1 MAIESG
7 RMLGD
12 YRIIQP
18 IGAGGMGEVYLAE
31 QVYLKKNFA
40 VKVLPPELAKIG
52 GFIDRFRTEAQV
64 MAKLEHPRLVPV
76 VHMSEHEGVF
86 YIAMEYV
93 TGPKGEPLSVADYL
107 KSRKT
112 GRMKPKQV
120 RAWAIQVASALVHAH
135 EHGIVHRDIKPGNVL
150 LDSKGHARLADFGL
164 AKILGDEF
172 IEDEA
177 RKSQASETAP
187 YVDGDTPTLTRP
199 KGKRSDTPTRTGDGP
214 IGTYNYMSPEQR
226 GDLPGAPIDART
238 DIYCF
243 GMMIYRLLT
252 GKLPVGFATPPS
264 KAVEGIDPRWD
275 DVLAKCL
282 AHEQQERY
290 ASAGELLNDLKKINK
305 DGMSTED
312 DSESDSVD
320 LDFGDSSVT
329 SETASSPVEQ
339 KKSRLGL
346 IASLVGG
353 AALLAIVIGFA
364 LSQGDGANEE
374 ETVDATPPPSS
385 PAPDS
390 KTAPKP
396 APTVDKQT
404 VAESTPES
412 RTKAVRDLLDELVTL
427 VRNDGKGPLRGE
439 NIATWPESTF
449 YALKRPLE
457 GAFDQGLL
465 NAHLRASQ
473 VQITSKVDAGNQCEA
488 EIQFSR
494 FKDNDTARA
503 EFARLRLQIG
513 AALSRSGRAMRTR
526 QQKAV
531 RGYEYAE
538 ISQYAWVAP
547 GQPQI
552 RVEFMTKERA
562 EGFKVS
568 SPMVVVGFS
577 PGSDEFTATPLR
589 VLIDD
594 IATFAKNRGSGPMR
608 GKLLSSKPPEET
620 FVLNYPTDNAFDE
633 DLMRHHLRDLRLE
646 ITEIEDDPK
655 TKEPDPETRYNAEIV
670 FDRFESDD
678 DAREVLQQFRKQV
691 EDAYPEHNNPALM
704 SSAATDLGYRNDHET
719 TGYAWF
725 LYGEPSLSI
734 LFRTQADARER
745 GSDSATVTVGL
756 LYHAK
761 PEAAVEYP
769 DAPPGVAQ
777 SSSGKTAAPPAASHR
792 PATDSPQALA
802 EARQK
807 RAEAAASYEQALAG
821 IDAERLN
828 EHGGKSWK
836 SVRQLVESAKA
847 EPAGTVKAINQ
858 SAARYLD
865 AAKQL
870 PDAYVEAIANHA
882 ESLADAENYEAA
894 ESALADARTIKPG
907 SAVIEAA
914 AEKVKQL
921 RLGFTGTLAQFARA
935 STIDVLQTND
945 AGTRLYAAV
954 NEEVVEFDL
963 RTGQRIREFA
973 GHTKNVTSLDVF
985 GDGKKLITGSAD
997 KTAIIWDLTT
1007 GERLKMLPES
1017 NGVGAVAGSDDG
1029 RLVATAPQFKNPQ
1042 IWSVQ
1047 TGRPQ
1052 PRVKIDSWPWNSAIN
1067 ALTFDR
1073 ADKRLLGGGTSYNT
1087 HVWDVKSGRQQGVL
1101 QANKNQRVLGLSISR
1116 DGKHLVM
1123 LDAVGVKVFD
1133 TFRFKESFSVDVSAR
1148 YGAHVTASDDSSRFF
1163 AIDSVYDLKTGELLG
1178 RADIPLSQCR
1188 TVTATPDGNRFIYAT
1203 SRSIEV
1209 VSSQQ

>member
-1 MAIESG
+1 
-7 RMLGD
+7 MLGD

-18 IGAGGMGEVYLAE
+18 IGKGGMGEVYLAE
-31 QVYLKKNFA
+31 QVYLKKQFA
-40 VKVLPPELAKIG
+40 VKVLPPELAEIG
-52 GFIDRFRTEAQV
+52 GFIERFRTEAQV

-120 RAWAIQVASALVHAH
+120 RAWGIQVASALVHAH

-177 RKSQASETAP
+177 RKSRFSETAP

-290 ASAGELLNDLKKINK
+290 ASTGELLNDLKKISK

-329 SETASSPVEQ
+329 SKTASSPVEQ

-346 IASLVGG
+346 FASLAGG

-364 LSQGDGANEE
+364 LSQGGGPNEE
-374 ETVDATPPPSS
+374 ETADATPPPSS
-385 PAPDS
+385 PAPDL

-396 APTVDKQT
+396 APTVDKQA

-412 RTKAVRDLLDELVTL
+412 RTKAVRDLLDELVAL

-439 NIATWPESTF
+439 HIATASGSTF

-531 RGYEYAE
+531 RGYQYAE
-538 ISQYAWVAP
+538 ISQYTWVAP
-547 GQPQI
+547 GQPKI

-620 FVLNYPTDNAFDE
+620 FALNYPTDNAFDE
-633 DLMRHHLRDLRLE
+633 DLTRHHLRDLRLE
-646 ITEIEDDPK
+646 ITEIEDDPE
-655 TKEPDPETRYNAEIV
+655 TKESDPETRYVAEIV

-678 DAREVLQQFRKQV
+678 DAREVLQRFRKQV
-691 EDAYPEHNNPALM
+691 ADAYPEHNNPALM
-704 SSAATDLGYRNDHET
+704 SSAATDLGYRDGEIS
-719 TGYAWF
+719 GYGW
-725 LYGEPSLSI
+725 LHYGEPTVVI
-734 LFRTQADARER
+734 NFRTQADARKN
-745 GSDSATVTVGL
+745 GSDSATVTVQV
-756 LYHAK
+756 LYHAE
-761 PEAAVEYP
+761 PEATVEYP
-769 DAPPGVAQ
+769 DAPPRVAH
-777 SSSGKTAAPPAASHR
+777 SSSRKTVAPPAASHR
-792 PATDSPQALA
+792 PTADSPQALA

-807 RAEAAASYEQALAG
+807 RAEAAASYEQAFAG

-836 SVRQLVESAKA
+836 SVRQLVDSGKA
-847 EPAGTVKAINQ
+847 EPADTVKAINQ
-858 SAARYLD
+858 SASWYLN
-865 AAKQL
+865 AAEQL
-870 PDAYVEAIANHA
+870 PDAYVEAITNHA
-882 ESLADAENYEAA
+882 ESLADAEDYEAA
-894 ESALADARTIKPG
+894 ESALADARKVKPG
-907 SAVIEAA
+907 SAVIKAT
-914 AEKVKQL
+914 AEKIKEL
-921 RLGFTGTLAQFARA
+921 RVGFTGQLAQFARP
-935 STIDVLQTND
+935 SSIDLLQTND
-945 AGTRLYAAV
+945 AGTKLYAAV
-954 NEEVVEFDL
+954 GDTVIEYDL
-963 RTGQRIREFA
+963 RTGKQIREFS
-973 GHTKNVTSLDVF
+973 GHSGDVKSLDVF
-985 GDGKKLITGSAD
+985 GEDKSLVTGSAD
-997 KTAIIWDLTT
+997 KTAIIWDLTS
-1007 GERLKMLPES
+1007 GDRLKMLPES
-1017 NGVGAVAGSDDG
+1017 NAVVAVAGSDDG
-1029 RLVATAPQFKNPQ
+1029 KLVATAPQFKNPQ

-1052 PRVKIDSWPWNSAIN
+1052 PRVKIESWPWNSFIK

-1073 ADKRLLGGGTSYNT
+1073 AGKNLLGGGSSYTT
-1087 HVWDVKSGRQQGVL
+1087 HVWNVRDGRQLGIL
-1101 QANKNQRVLGLSISR
+1101 HARKNRYVLGLSVSR
-1116 DGKHLVM
+1116 DNKYLVM
-1123 LDAVGVKVFD
+1123 LDASGIKVFD
-1133 TFRFKESFSVDVSAR
+1133 TSNSKEKFSVDVSTSS
-1148 YGAHVTASDDSSRFF
+1148 GAHVTADVDSKRFF
-1163 AIDSVYDLKTGELLG
+1163 AMDSVYDLKTGELLG
-1178 RADIPLSQCR
+1178 RADIPLGQCR
-1188 TVTATPDGNRFIYAT
+1188 TITATPDGNRFIYAT
-1203 SRSIEV
+1203 LRSIEV